1 MLGHAEVV
9 SRDVMR
15 DLVREAAPRSA
26 DQKFSLAFLGLHQ
39 NL

>member
-1 MLGHAEVV
+1 V